1 MIFLCTN
8 EGRSSGDVMTTFSR
22 LHGLPIFLTNVA
34 SRAEASLW
42 LPTQTDFAL
51 EERTVSH
58 FSPEMTRSIW
68 GPADPASQFSQ
79 MESVLWLPQPSS
91 PWFSYFNFY
100 GITKFEIWEKNKK
113 RRAISGGCRPMSQS
127 WKFLIREAKSNVDFE
142 FGGEGG
148 LTGKPT

>member
-42 LPTQTDFAL
+42 LPTQTDFTL

-91 PWFSYFNFY
+91 PWFSYCNFY